1 MFISTA
7 SIYIWQISNIYV
19 LPNAQTCREPQP
31 SLEFYWGK
39 SQAKEVQELGL
50 LLMKMTRQTCK
61 FLTISSWTKSATTVV
76 KR

>member
-61 FLTISSWTKSATTVV
+61 FLTVNNWTKKVPQLL
-76 KR
+76 